1 VELGK
6 AVGTVVSTVVTGLL
20 GILAYKL
27 RKRFRRHHETRDH
40 QVSQF
45 FSKCIVIEQRQ
56 ANFLS
61 KGLNGNLTGSEI

>member
-27 RKRFRRHHETRDH
+27 RKRFRRHHETRDR
-40 QVSQF
+40 QVRLLI
-45 FSKCIVIEQRQ
+45 CIPP
-56 ANFLS
+56 L
-61 KGLNGNLTGSEI
+61 KKLC

>member
-27 RKRFRRHHETRDH
+27 RKRFRRHHETRDR
-40 QVSQF
+40 QVRRSQF
-45 FSKCIVIEQRQ
+45 EFTIKRTI
-56 ANFLS
+56 
-61 KGLNGNLTGSEI
+61 